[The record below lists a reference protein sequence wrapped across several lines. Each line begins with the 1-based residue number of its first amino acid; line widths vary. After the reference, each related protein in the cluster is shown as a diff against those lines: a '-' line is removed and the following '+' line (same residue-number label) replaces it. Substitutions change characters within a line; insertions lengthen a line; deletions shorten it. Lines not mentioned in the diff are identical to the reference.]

1 MTIDAAGLPV
11 LLTETE
17 VAQWLGMSTE
27 SLRADRARGVGLPF
41 IKLGLR
47 RIRYSADDVRD
58 YLTARTVVPRATP
71 GSAAAQGR

>member
-1 MTIDAAGLPV
+1 MTDTAALPV

-41 IKLGLR
+41 IRLGLR
-47 RIRYSADDVRD
+47 RVRYSADDVRE
-58 YLTARTVVPRATP
+58 YLAARTVRPRAAP
-71 GSAAAQGR
+71 EAPAPQGQ